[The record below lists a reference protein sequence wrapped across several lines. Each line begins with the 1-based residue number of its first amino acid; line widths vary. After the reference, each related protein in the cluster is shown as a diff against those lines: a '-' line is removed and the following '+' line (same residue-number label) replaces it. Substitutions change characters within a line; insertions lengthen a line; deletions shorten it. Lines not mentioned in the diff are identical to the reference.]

1 MLSLLTLII
10 AQAAAPVAPDEA
22 VAQEIV
28 VIGDKLK
35 DWKGGVYKKDG
46 RLTCRTETSSG
57 DFAVDT
63 IRCAAMVK
71 CYAPRVEELDR
82 IANEDSPRAERNA
95 KMQVIAEEVVPCIE
109 AAEEEGTRLL
119 ATARAAE

>member
-1 MLSLLTLII
+1 MLSFIALTL
-10 AQAAAPVAPDEA
+10 AQAATPVASEEA

-28 VIGDKLK
+28 VIGEKLK

-46 RLTCRTETSSG
+46 RLTCRTEESSG
-57 DFAVDT
+57 DLGVDT